1 MVKNI
6 LNNINVNLYMSI
18 LIRKIKERD
27 FENGFFETLSN
38 LTTVGDIYSNDELK
52 KEIIRR
58 VLENQNH
65 IIIVAE
71 DLESSKIIGTATL
84 LIEQKFI
91 HNGGRVGHIE
101 DVATRKGFEGRGVGR
116 EMIHKLTEI
125 SNEHGC
131 YKIILDCD
139 PNVVKFYEKLGFV
152 KKAITMRRDL

>member
-1 MVKNI
+1 
-6 LNNINVNLYMSI
+6 MSI

-65 IIIVAE
+65 TIIVAE